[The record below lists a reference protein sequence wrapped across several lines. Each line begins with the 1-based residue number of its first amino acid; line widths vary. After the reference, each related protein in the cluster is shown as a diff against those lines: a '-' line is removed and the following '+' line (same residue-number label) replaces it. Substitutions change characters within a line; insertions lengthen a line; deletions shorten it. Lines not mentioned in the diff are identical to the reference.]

1 VNPLVA
7 IDADVLGRQRTGDET
22 YVAGLLRHLP
32 AVAPDLR
39 FAAITRR
46 PELVPAGVEPIE
58 LPARV
63 QELRV
68 AITLPRLLRRLRPAL
83 AHFQYVLPPACPC
96 PAVVTIH
103 DLSFERGLM
112 SAKDRALFRALV
124 PRSARRAARVLTVSE
139 RTRSDLLERYGVSAE
154 VTPNGVDEE
163 FGPGNGTREY
173 LLFVG
178 AIQARKDPLAA
189 VDAARAVGLPLVV
202 AGPRK
207 DESLAREL
215 ERRGADLRGYVERE
229 ELAGLYRGAAA
240 LVLPS
245 RHEGFGLPV
254 LEAMASGTPVVA
266 APDPALREVAG
277 DAALFADAAGLAEA
291 VRAAL
296 RDRDRL
302 AAAGLERARL
312 FTWEETARRTADVYR
327 EVLEGVRSCL
337 AARSAQCKT

>member
-1 VNPLVA
+1 MKPLVA

-22 YVAGLLRHLP
+22 YVDALLRHLP

-46 PELVPAGVEPIE
+46 PELVPLGVEPIE
-58 LPARV
+58 LAARL

-68 AITLPRLLRRLRPAL
+68 AVSLPRLLRRLRPSL

-96 PAVVTIH
+96 AGIVTIH
-103 DLSFERGLM
+103 DLSFERGLVG
-112 SAKDRALFRALV
+112 AKDRVLFRTLV

-139 RTRSDLLERYGVSAE
+139 RTARDLAERYGVVAE
-154 VTPNGVDEE
+154 VTPNGVDER
-163 FGPGNGTREY
+163 FSPGNGTGDY

-178 AIQARKDPLAA
+178 AIQPRKDPLAA
-189 VDAARAVGLPLVV
+189 VEAARAVGLPLVV

-207 DESLAREL
+207 DEALAREL
-215 ERRGADLRGYVERE
+215 ERRGADVRGYVERE
-229 ELAGLYRGAAA
+229 ELAGLYRRAAA

-277 DAALFADAAGLAEA
+277 DAALFADAGALADA

-312 FTWEETARRTADVYR
+312 FTWEETARRTASVYR
-327 EVLEGVRSCL
+327 GVLGR
-337 AARSAQCKT
+337 